1 MSVLPRIVLS
11 LMAVLLTSTSGSA
24 AESPLLKN
32 DTDKINYSV
41 GYQIGGDF
49 KKQGVA
55 LNREALLKGI
65 EDAIGGKGAPLMSP
79 LEMQTILVDLKKR
92 ILAEQDRQKAAQIEK
107 YRGEGREFLAA
118 NARKD
123 GVVTLPSGLQYK
135 VLAAGSGRSPAAT
148 DTVVVNY
155 RGTLID
161 GSEFDSS
168 FRDGKPGTFPLNS
181 VIPGWKEALPL
192 MQEGA
197 KWQLFVPADLAFGE
211 RGPLADRTVIYELE
225 LISVQAGE
233 ASPPVPPKEQ
243 KRLTP

>member
-1 MSVLPRIVLS
+1 MRTLPRMALG
-11 LMAVLLTSTSGSA
+11 LMALLLTATSGSA
-24 AESPLLKN
+24 AEPLLLK
-32 DTDKINYSV
+32 DETDKINYSV

-49 KKQGVA
+49 KKQGVT

-65 EDAIGGKGAPLMSP
+65 EDAIGGKSPPLMSP
-79 LEMQTILVDLKKR
+79 LEMQTTLVELKKR
-92 ILAEQDRQKAAQIEK
+92 ILAEQDRQKAAQVEK

-118 NARKD
+118 NAKKE
-123 GVVTLPSGLQYK
+123 GVVTLSSGLQYK
-135 VLAAGSGRSPAAT
+135 VLTAGSGRSPAAT
-148 DTVVVNY
+148 DTVVVSY

-192 MQEGA
+192 MKEGA

-211 RGPLADRTVIYELE
+211 RGPLADRAVIYELE
-225 LISVQAGE
+225 LISVQSGE
-233 ASPPVPPKEQ
+233 ATPPAPPKEQ
-243 KRLTP
+243 KRPSP